1 MVNPTYPPESK
12 AEPLSAAAAASFQ
25 ARDGTS
31 KSFASVLLPE
41 TRTISVAFPASTL
54 QLTGLVG
61 LTAALDHMQT
71 SYMHHPA
78 TSQCTIPAS
87 PKSFASSI
95 LPDGSGRPPLR
106 LVAPSTQSSPC
117 KIVTTTHPTIQWE
130 WLAHSLETH
139 PSAWSSLA
147 ATSHAARAATD
158 AIQTILVAMLYMASA
173 LGSP

>member
-1 MVNPTYPPESK
+1 
-12 AEPLSAAAAASFQ
+12 
-25 ARDGTS
+25 
-31 KSFASVLLPE
+31 
-41 TRTISVAFPASTL
+41 
-54 QLTGLVG
+54 
-61 LTAALDHMQT
+61 MQT

-173 LGSP
+173 LSSPQRSIAGEAQAPYPVHPVSISDVTVNNPGHWTHVCCT